1 MPRGDGKTV
10 YCYGYSAAN
19 SFWNRIRYNKIS
31 CQQKIDFVRE
41 GLYTCYKIYGG
52 GGGGYVQVVKTS
64 GGYVHKF
71 NGGDYVHL
79 YKNEQGYCHT
89 LFYS

>member
-1 MPRGDGKTV
+1 MVKLYIVMGTRLPTPSGIGSDTTKFR
-10 YCYGYSAAN
+10 AN
-19 SFWNRIRYNKIS
+19 KKSIS
-31 CQQKIDFVRE
+31 SGE

-52 GGGGYVQVVKTS
+52 AGGGYVQVVKTS

>member
-1 MPRGDGKTV
+1 MVKLYIVMGTRLPTPSGIGSDTTKFRANKKSISSGRGYIHAIK
-10 YCYGYSAAN
+10 
-19 SFWNRIRYNKIS
+19 FM
-31 CQQKIDFVRE
+31 
-41 GLYTCYKIYGG
+41 G